1 MPAKVLD
8 LVKGVNVVSIKLA
21 EQIWNAAADGSS
33 MTDMASVEKIME
45 DNEMEPAAK
54 DFLLKKLDATERKCP
69 GHLAPLVHIDIESQ
83 YKIIMKVKYEK
94 ELLNIVIDA
103 VQGGKSMNLK
113 QADHLWQE
121 AMDGQTVTETEF
133 RTIEFIMAF
142 YQLDLAAHDFLE
154 GKLAAHTTIKTRK
167 FKGISWA
174 PMRLAKKRSAEEA
187 GLTCWLHIYDL
198 CREGEKCKKKHE
210 SGFESG
216 TTQRAKS
223 RVAAK
228 AVAEGL
234 HQMHLLST
242 TAVSLTTMRRLSR

>member
-1 MPAKVLD
+1 MAKVLD
-8 LVKGVNVVSIKLA
+8 LVKGVNEVSITLA

-45 DNEMEPAAK
+45 NKGMEPAARA
-54 DFLLKKLDATERKCP
+54 FLAKKLESTERKCP
-69 GHLAPLVHIDIESQ
+69 GHLAPLVHIDTDGQ

-94 ELLNIVIDA
+94 ALLNIVIEA
-103 VQGGKSMNLK
+103 VQGGKSMNLAK
-113 QADHLWQE
+113 AQELWLE

-142 YQLDLAAHDFLE
+142 YQLDQDAHDFLE
-154 GKLAAHTTIKTRK
+154 GKLGVHTTIKTRK

-174 PMRLAKKRSAEEA
+174 PMKLAKKRTAGEA
-187 GLTCWLHIYDL
+187 GLTCWHHIYDL

-216 TTQRAKS
+216 TSQREKS
-223 RVAAK
+223 MVAAK
-228 AVAEGL
+228 AVAE
-234 HQMHLLST
+234 QMKQMRLLST
-242 TAVSLTTMRRLSR
+242 TAISLTTMRRLST